1 MSPPT
6 PSSSLSSSSP
16 SSLFS
21 SSIAAAAADIG
32 KDKKQNNNN
41 AAKSSLLPSIL
52 LSPLASLL
60 IGFAIPYL
68 YSHYQNRKKGQR
80 FLTKNNK
87 NDESNNDNNVEDSNY
102 SNIVRPPFPKILQ
115 DALLACTLAYLS
127 TVDHNTSHLSLMRFT
142 YLANG
147 SYSDSNDNV
156 GNDKDVIILST
167 NRHTKKYEMLQ
178 KQNGFALLVHDF
190 RGVDHDGEKYDI
202 VDDKDID
209 DNNIDDSSQ
218 RGLYSITL
226 NGNCRIVEEGME
238 CERYRKAHL
247 KHNPDYPQFIVGND
261 IAILCVTVTSAR
273 ICNIKDHVTKWSVHD
288 NNNEHN

>member
-1 MSPPT
+1 MSPP
-6 PSSSLSSSSP
+6 LSSSP
-16 SSLFS
+16 SALFS
-21 SSIAAAAADIG
+21 SSIATAAATVVIG
-32 KDKKQNNNN
+32 KDKNQKNNN
-41 AAKSSLLPSIL
+41 AAKSSSLPSIL
-52 LSPLASLL
+52 LSSLASLL

-68 YSHYQNRKKGQR
+68 YSKGQR
-80 FLTKNNK
+80 FLTKSNE
-87 NDESNNDNNVEDSNY
+87 NDENNNHNNVEDSNNP
-102 SNIVRPPFPKILQ
+102 NIVRPPFPKILR
-115 DALLACTLAYLS
+115 DALSACTLAYLS
-127 TVDHNTSHLSLMRFT
+127 TVDYNTSHLSLMRFT

-147 SYSDSNDNV
+147 SYSDSNGNV

-178 KQNGFALLVHDF
+178 KQNGVALLVHDF
-190 RGVDHDGEKYDI
+190 REVDHDDEKYDI
-202 VDDKDID
+202 VDDNDID

-273 ICNIKDHVTKWSVHD
+273 ICNIKDRVTKWSVHD
-288 NNNEHN
+288 KINEQN